1 MTAKKLG
8 LLLWRSLSEEG
19 NEAMRESDIRRRAAV
34 TLLHNVR
41 SRHALARHPLFQDA
55 YSTIADQL
63 PTIVTLLL
71 EELSSESD
79 RQRRRFTVLRKSDI
93 ERENHAAIAYDM
105 SLSRSQFYRDLREAR
120 ERFTDALEDRL
131 SLQTTVN
138 KGFNGI
144 AQNDVRFTAIVALR
158 DSGQFERAYDVA
170 LALARD
176 SGEAGRAIR
185 ALCVCAELQ
194 TELGSFAEARRT
206 TEQARALLAN
216 VADNPLKNVLN
227 ANCDLV
233 EFELAHCQGKP
244 AAASVRNL
252 LIERLRF
259 DYSRD
264 DSYTETLV
272 KALVEEASILF
283 EQGDDVRSLA
293 IIEEASSIVA
303 RERLA
308 GTRLAVDVAIRASG
322 IRALHADQV
331 SRALEE
337 TAKIAEAGNRNG
349 DVRSLRVGMQ
359 MMSAHLLTL
368 GRFEEAK
375 RFALEASAL
384 IDLFGSTLDRIIMFS
399 NLARIDIHRRDG
411 RAALEWIKA
420 ARALPCDPFS
430 ISQALAISEAEALTL
445 LGQPGRAAEMAHSL
459 GVRVRNWPRL
469 LGRAKLAEATALA
482 ALNRERE
489 ARAYS
494 EEAVELSRGAAGPLL
509 HLRALEL
516 CVKLGGNSASRA
528 ALRGLQA
535 ALNS

>member
-1 MTAKKLG
+1 
-8 LLLWRSLSEEG
+8 
-19 NEAMRESDIRRRAAV
+19 MRESETRRRAAV
-34 TLLHNVR
+34 TLLHNLR
-41 SRHALARHPLFQDA
+41 NRHALARHPLVEKACGDVTPRQDPRRLA
-55 YSTIADQL
+55 EFAGQL
-63 PTIVTLLL
+63 PAIITSIL

-79 RQRRRFTVLRKSDI
+79 QQRRRFAVLRKSDI
-93 ERENHAAIAYDM
+93 ERETHATIASDL

-131 SLQTTVN
+131 SMKASAN
-138 KGFNGI
+138 KDFNAI
-144 AQNDVRFTAIVALR
+144 AHDDARFVAIGALR

-176 SGEAGRAIR
+176 GGDARRAIR
-185 ALCVCAELQ
+185 ALCLCAELQ
-194 TELGSFAEARRT
+194 TELGSFREARST
-206 TEQARALLAN
+206 TERARALLAD
-216 VADNPLKNVLN
+216 VADARLKDVLN

-233 EFELAHCQGKP
+233 EFEAAHCQGKP
-244 AAASVRNL
+244 ATESVRTL
-252 LIERLRF
+252 LIERLRH

-272 KALVEEASILF
+272 KALIEEASILF

-322 IRALHADQV
+322 IRALRADHV
-331 SRALEE
+331 SKALEE
-337 TAKIAEAGNRNG
+337 TVKIVEAGSRHG

-368 GRFEEAK
+368 GRFDEAK
-375 RFALEASAL
+375 HFALESWAL
-384 IDLFGSTLDRIIMFS
+384 IDLFGSTLDRLIVFS
-399 NLARIDIHRRDG
+399 NLARIEIHRRDG
-411 RAALEWIKA
+411 RAALGWIGA
-420 ARALPCDPFS
+420 ARALPCEPFS

-445 LGQPGRAAEMAHSL
+445 LGQPDRAAEMAHSS
-459 GVRVRNWPRL
+459 GVRVRDWPRL
-469 LGRAKLAEATALA
+469 LGRARFAEATALA
-482 ALNRERE
+482 ALNRDRE

-509 HLRALEL
+509 HLRALDL
-516 CVKLGGNSASRA
+516 NVKLGGNSAARA
-528 ALRGLQA
+528 ALRDLQA
-535 ALNS
+535 ALGQ